1 MQSVMQSRLC
11 LNQELSQEN
20 SSAAKKERLEYT
32 KSYWKGFEIYGFS
45 SSGTHSFLRRLT
57 MVADIFKDF
66 EPPCKKF
73 LATPL

>member
-20 SSAAKKERLEYT
+20 SSAAKKDRLEYT
-32 KSYWKGFEIYGFS
+32 KSYWKGFEIS
-45 SSGTHSFLRRLT
+45 SSGTHSFLRWLT